1 MEESVPAV
9 MVLCEEIMYL
19 APLTTEDDKLLGLS
33 LGMAILYLGRFRYI
47 LMDLVLRTR
56 VVPLPWVIWYLNH
69 LQTALAGRLSR
80 KPWCTG
86 SVCVLYIQAV
96 MTQAVNL

>member
-33 LGMAILYLGRFRYI
+33 LGMARAASAAAEH
-47 LMDLVLRTR
+47 T
-56 VVPLPWVIWYLNH
+56 
-69 LQTALAGRLSR
+69 LQRALAVEADNTLLRHR
-80 KPWCTG
+80 
-86 SVCVLYIQAV
+86 VHNCVARRVPVQNRVISGFKR
-96 MTQAVNL
+96 N